1 MKQII
6 LTVILAISLAACT
19 SKPAPKEKESEV
31 PAVLV
36 ETTLHVDGMHCN
48 DCENSIAKGVIAL
61 AGIDSVKASYL
72 DSSAFVRFD
81 SNKIKLDA
89 IKKAIEERG
98 FEVASN

>member
-6 LTVILAISLAACT
+6 LTLILAISLAACT
-19 SKPAPKEKESEV
+19 SKPAPKEKESES

-36 ETTLHVDGMHCN
+36 ETTLHVDGMHCT
-48 DCENSIAKGVIAL
+48 DCENSIAKGVTEL
-61 AGIDSVKASYL
+61 AGIDSIKANHL
-72 DSSAFVRFD
+72 DSTAFVRFD
-81 SNKIKLDA
+81 PNKTKLDA